1 MSLIK
6 CPECGK
12 EISDKALTCPNC
24 GTPINMQ
31 CEKPVVFQR
40 KKTSKGMLV
49 KLEFAIDGAYAGF
62 LKNGQ
67 SLTMYLFPG
76 THQVQ
81 LPSATGGIT
90 SISFDIPE
98 DANEATVLIAPG
110 LLGGWKIEDLIA
122 K

>member
-1 MSLIK
+1 MALIK

-31 CEKPVVFQR
+31 CEIPVVFQR
-40 KKTSKGMLV
+40 QKVLKGAIVTCEFLV
-49 KLEFAIDGAYAGF
+49 DGVHDGF

-76 THQVQ
+76 THQIQ

-90 SISFDIPE
+90 TISFDIPE
-98 DANEATVLIAPG
+98 NANEVTVVIAPG
-110 LLGGWKIEDLIA
+110 LLGGWKIADLIGE
-122 K
+122 